1 LKVCTI
7 CANPKRTEID
17 AALVVGCSLRD
28 VAGQFGL
35 SRSAVHRHQEHVPR
49 ALAKAKQAR
58 EVAEAGT
65 LLGRIETLIRDC
77 RTIAQKAQ
85 KARQWHPA
93 VSALREVRCWL
104 ELLGLISGE
113 IKKQEG
119 VNVSLEAPLVA
130 PVLITQYVAMAKDGT
145 LKILEESHDETSK
158 VVNGDLDPGSS
169 GPGN

>member
-1 LKVCTI
+1 LDGERRTGSRSGNPLKVCTI
-7 CANPKRTEID
+7 CANPKRAEID

-93 VSALREVRCWL
+93 VAALREVRCCL
-104 ELLGLISGE
+104 ELLGQISGE
-113 IKKQEG
+113 LTKREG
-119 VNVSLEAPLVA
+119 INVSVETPLVA
-130 PVLITQYVAMAKDGT
+130 PILITQYVQMAKDGT
-145 LKILEESHDETSK
+145 IRVLEESRE
-158 VVNGDLDPGSS
+158 G
-169 GPGN
+169 